1 MAEQQDLVYF
11 NGINASTG
19 GYLLE
24 PMPLVEF
31 VERVVIRFLESEAAK
46 PFLRLAQSPSGDFKS
61 ITPMINS
68 RDLRELGWGLL
79 FPAQTDPSWFDRRPG
94 SLETTAAAAPGA
106 SRRSHADFV
115 RREWRSP

>member
-1 MAEQQDLVYF
+1 MAEQQELVYF

-46 PFLRLAQSPSGDFKS
+46 PFLSLAQSPTGDFKS
-61 ITPMINS
+61 ISPGMNS

-79 FPAQTDPSWFDRRPG
+79 FPA
-94 SLETTAAAAPGA
+94 A
-106 SRRSHADFV
+106 S
-115 RREWRSP
+115 